1 MGDCKTDIT
10 TNPSDVY
17 SCLISLRTSD
27 QSQKS
32 MYQQM
37 RNFCMVSMGLLFL
50 LFICPENY
58 MGTQII
64 PYAAICFLTLFFI
77 LVVLYF
83 SGQEQSRII
92 PQIDPESYER
102 DSLPTIGWIKNMTLW
117 PTIIIMGLLLNSYMM
132 NRKRLEEDFNVAKKY
147 LEENKDSDSKI
158 DATFKEIDK
167 NDDGVLSKKEFAEW
181 SKKKYENNNGVT
193 QSGGGVMDG
202 GPPEE
207 IFEIGATQMAAIST
221 IPTIASTARFNL
233 ENGGIMWRI
242 WSDKGIESRFGKK
255 IPKSRAELYDRTQNR
270 GFVLS
275 VFVGIGIFVILLLA
289 VVGKMR
295 ADPPKMYFTL
305 CLLISAV
312 CFIQCFIVHNS
323 RMSLLKQI
331 EREVSNGKVFT
342 EHEASVLAQ
351 EGSMFSMPTSI
362 SIPTP
367 EIPETSN
374 PSDNTPFGEEP
385 QEDAPEGDAAEGDNV
400 EGFEN
405 PKPKSPTLEDL
416 LSWYSDIQTYHDPYG
431 DYDGEFNDI
440 KRDIEAYK
448 LEIDTKNAEITER
461 NSRISEDEEPEP
473 LHTID
478 VDRLKNLQ
486 DRMLTKYHTVST
498 LRKIPPVTAG
508 DDDIKKWLR
517 EIILVTTQNHPKH
530 SKYKPLTTEDIAKD
544 KVLKKGGLIDQGNLN
559 HIVTDEKQRLSILK
573 QYGYVSGDNEE
584 PESS

>member
-102 DSLPTIGWIKNMTLW
+102 DSLPKIEWIKNMTLW

-221 IPTIASTARFNL
+221 IPTVASTARFN
-233 ENGGIMWRI
+233 
-242 WSDKGIESRFGKK
+242 
-255 IPKSRAELYDRTQNR
+255 
-270 GFVLS
+270 
-275 VFVGIGIFVILLLA
+275 
-289 VVGKMR
+289 
-295 ADPPKMYFTL
+295 
-305 CLLISAV
+305 
-312 CFIQCFIVHNS
+312 
-323 RMSLLKQI
+323 
-331 EREVSNGKVFT
+331 
-342 EHEASVLAQ
+342 
-351 EGSMFSMPTSI
+351 
-362 SIPTP
+362 
-367 EIPETSN
+367 
-374 PSDNTPFGEEP
+374 
-385 QEDAPEGDAAEGDNV
+385 
-400 EGFEN
+400 
-405 PKPKSPTLEDL
+405 
-416 LSWYSDIQTYHDPYG
+416 
-431 DYDGEFNDI
+431 
-440 KRDIEAYK
+440 
-448 LEIDTKNAEITER
+448 
-461 NSRISEDEEPEP
+461 
-473 LHTID
+473 
-478 VDRLKNLQ
+478 
-486 DRMLTKYHTVST
+486 
-498 LRKIPPVTAG
+498 
-508 DDDIKKWLR
+508 
-517 EIILVTTQNHPKH
+517 
-530 SKYKPLTTEDIAKD
+530 
-544 KVLKKGGLIDQGNLN
+544 
-559 HIVTDEKQRLSILK
+559 
-573 QYGYVSGDNEE
+573 
-584 PESS
+584 